1 MANNFVPLRIISGY
15 SFLNSGLTIE
25 KIVSSIKKQ
34 DFYGAGLSDYG
45 VLYGVPSFIEELEKI
60 NKKYLIGLSISLG
73 CDFVIYALNE
83 EGYRNLIKISALNDK
98 EELNRSN
105 IKDYLKGTALILET
119 NHGDFKK
126 EFKEEL
132 SSETLHFIADISS
145 KSDIFYL
152 GIEVTNKDEF
162 KVAQSI
168 REFAKEHSYETIAFP
183 RIKYQNRQD
192 KITLTIV
199 NAIDKDEKL
208 EIKEEDGP
216 NYFMSFKDYQKIY
229 TPNELDRTIQLVDK
243 STFNFHQKRGE
254 IVHYP
259 VDNAKEALKNNVFE
273 GLKNK
278 GIYDEE
284 HIARANYELDVIFE
298 MGYEDYFLIVSDYV
312 NYAKNNGILVG
323 PGRGSAAGSLVSYA
337 IDITEVDPLKFDLS
351 FERFLN
357 KARKTM
363 PDIDV
368 DFMDIR
374 REDVVRYIQDKYGVD
389 KVANIT
395 TFQTI
400 QAKQALRDIGRIY
413 NIPNHHI
420 DMLSKSITDK
430 MTLREAY
437 KKLPTFR
444 NLVDSDKYFLE
455 IVSLASKIEFLPRQ
469 AGIHAAGIVL
479 NNKPLEEVV
488 PVTSDFDNHHTTQ
501 YEAEYLENQ
510 GFLKMDILSLTNLTT
525 IDYCIKLIN
534 KNHNLNLD
542 MYHLPY
548 DDQNIFELLANGQ
561 TAGIF
566 QLESSGMKNAIKIM
580 NPSSFEDVYAILALF
595 RPGPMDNI
603 KDYALRKS
611 GKKKVAYL
619 NKEIEDILKPTYG
632 ILVYQEQ
639 ISAIASAMA
648 GYSKEDADLF
658 RRAVSHKEK
667 DVLASSEKAFIE
679 GSIKNGYEQKVAKQ
693 IFDDILK
700 FANYGFNKSHAVVY
714 AIIACRMA
722 YLKYYYPLE
731 FYVSLL
737 TTSSGASDTKFSE
750 YISEL
755 KRRKLNILGPDIN
768 KSTTRFT
775 IDNNA
780 LLFPINFIKGINE
793 LTASRIVDERMMNG
807 EYKDFFDF
815 VVRTFSLKLGEATI
829 DKLISAGAFDKL
841 YPSRATLHNTLKY
854 ALQFAELTNGSDGQL
869 IFLDT
874 LESQKNYMKE
884 IDIPLDNL
892 NNEYEVLGIM
902 VSDNP
907 LRYKKD
913 LLDSLKVSNLLE
925 SKENKANKIV
935 GIISQIKTIK
945 TRKSGKMMAF
955 IKIFDETSELEVI
968 IFPKLYENVYQLLI
982 KNNIIVVEGKFEL
995 DEEKD
1000 TFAADNLYLLE
1011 GEE

>member
-15 SFLNSGLTIE
+15 SFLQSGLTIE
-25 KIVSSIKKQ
+25 KIVDSVNKH

-45 VLYGVPSFIEELEKI
+45 VLYGVPSFIKALEK
-60 NKKYLIGLSISLG
+60 NKRKYLIGLSITLG
-73 CDFVIYALNE
+73 CDFVIYALSE
-83 EGYRNLIKISALNDK
+83 EGYHNLIKISALIDK
-98 EELNRSN
+98 EHLDEKFLLEHL
-105 IKDYLKGTALILET
+105 DGTAVILET
-119 NHGDFKK
+119 NHGQFKK
-126 EFKEEL
+126 EYAEEVT
-132 SSETLHFIADISS
+132 SELLHFLADLSGACN
-145 KSDIFYL
+145 KFYL
-152 GIEVTNKDEF
+152 GLEVTNKDEF

-183 RIKYQNRQD
+183 RIKYQTKAD
-192 KITLTIV
+192 KIILTIV
-199 NAIDKDEKL
+199 NAIDKDEKID
-208 EIKEEDGP
+208 IKQEEGP
-216 NYFMSFKDYQKIY
+216 NYFMDYKDYQKIY
-229 TPNELDRTIQLVDK
+229 TKRELDNTVKLVDESK
-243 STFNFHQKRGE
+243 FVFNQKRGA
-254 IVHYP
+254 IVKYP
-259 VDNAKEALKNNVFE
+259 VENAKETLKNNVLA

-278 GIYDEE
+278 GIDDEAHLE
-284 HIARANYELDVIFE
+284 RANYELSVIFE

-368 DFMDIR
+368 DFMDIKR
-374 REDVVRYIQDKYGVD
+374 DDVIHYIQEKYGVE
-389 KVANIT
+389 KVANIV

-400 QAKQALRDIGRIY
+400 QAKQSLRDIGRIY
-413 NIPNHHI
+413 NVSSHYI

-469 AGIHAAGIVL
+469 TGMHAAGIIL
-479 NNKPLEEVV
+479 NNGPLEEVV
-488 PVTSDFDNHHTTQ
+488 PVTSDFEDRHTTQ
-501 YEAEYLENQ
+501 YEAEYLEEQ

-525 IDYCIKLIN
+525 IDYCVKLVN
-534 KNHNLNLD
+534 QNHNLNLD

-548 DDQNIFELLANGQ
+548 EDENIYKLLASGQ

-566 QLESSGMKNAIKIM
+566 QLESSGMKNAIKVM
-580 NPSSFEDVYAILALF
+580 KPDSFEDIYTLLAIF

-603 KDYALRKS
+603 KEYALRKS
-611 GKKKVAYL
+611 GKRKVTYL
-619 NKEIEDILKPTYG
+619 NAEIEKILKPTHG

-667 DVLASSEKAFIE
+667 SVLESSEKGFIE
-679 GSIKNGYEQKVAKQ
+679 GSIKNGYQPKVAKQ
-693 IFDDILK
+693 MFDDILK

-731 FYVSLL
+731 FYVSILS
-737 TTSSGASDTKFSE
+737 TSSGASDAKFSE
-750 YISEL
+750 YVREL
-755 KRRKLNILGPDIN
+755 KNRKLNIYGPDIN

-775 IDNNA
+775 IVEKG
-780 LLFPINFIKGINE
+780 LLFPLNFIKGISE
-793 LTASRIVDERMMNG
+793 LTASKIVDERLLNG

-815 VVRTFSLKLGEATI
+815 VARTFQLKLGEAVI
-829 DKLISAGAFDKL
+829 YKLISAGAFDKL
-841 YPSRATLHNTLKY
+841 YPSRATLHATLKY
-854 ALQFAELTNGSDGQL
+854 ALQFAELSSGNDGQL

-874 LESQKNYMKE
+874 LESQKQYMRE

-892 NNEYEVLGIM
+892 NAEYETLGIM

-913 LLDSLKVSNLLE
+913 LLKDLKVTSLLD
-925 SKENKANKIV
+925 SKENNAHKLV
-935 GIISQIKTIK
+935 GIISQVKTIK

-955 IKIFDETSELEVI
+955 IKLFDETSELEVTV
-968 IFPKLYENVYQLLI
+968 FPKLYESVYQLLV
-982 KNNIIVVEGKFEL
+982 KNNIVVVEGRFESN
-995 DEEKD
+995 EERD
-1000 TFAADNLYLLE
+1000 SFSADNLYLLE
-1011 GEE
+1011 GE

>member
-15 SFLNSGLTIE
+15 SFLNSGLTME
-25 KIVSSIKKQ
+25 KIAASIKKH

-45 VLYGVPSFIEELEKI
+45 VLYGVPSFISELEKI
-60 NKKYLIGLSISLG
+60 DKKYLIGLSISLG
-73 CDFVIYALNE
+73 VDFVVYALNE
-83 EGYRNLIKISALNDK
+83 DGYRNLIRISALNDK
-98 EELNRSN
+98 EELDKSN

-126 EFKEEL
+126 EFSEEL
-132 SSETLHFIADISS
+132 SSELLHFLADISS
-145 KSDIFYL
+145 KADIFYL

-162 KVAQSI
+162 AVAQKI
-168 REFAKEHSYETIAFP
+168 REFAKDHSYETIAFP
-183 RIKYQNRQD
+183 RIKYQTKKD
-192 KITLTIV
+192 KIVVTIV
-199 NAIDKDEKL
+199 NAIDKDERL
-208 EIKEEDGP
+208 ETKEEDGP
-216 NYFMSFKDYQKIY
+216 HYFMEFKDYQKIY
-229 TPNELDRTIQLVDK
+229 TPNELERTVKLVDS
-243 STFNFHQKRGE
+243 STFDFHQKRGE
-254 IVHYP
+254 IVKYP
-259 VDNAKEALKNNVFE
+259 VEDAKEALKAAVYE
-273 GLKNK
+273 GLKRK
-278 GIYDEE
+278 GIDDES
-284 HIARANYELDVIFE
+284 HISRADYELSVIFE

-312 NYAKNNGILVG
+312 NYAKNNNILVG

-374 REDVVRYIQDKYGVD
+374 RGDVIKYIQEKYGND
-389 KVANIT
+389 NVAYIT

-413 NIPNHHI
+413 NINSSHI

-444 NLVDSDKYFLE
+444 ELVDSDKYFLE

-469 AGIHAAGIVL
+469 PGMHPAGIIL
-479 NNKPLEEVV
+479 NRGNLIDVV

-501 YEAEYLENQ
+501 YEAEYLEKQ

-525 IDYCIKLIN
+525 IDYCINLIN
-534 KNHNLNLD
+534 QNHNLNLD
-542 MYHLPY
+542 MYHIPY
-548 DDQNIFELLANGQ
+548 EDENVFKLLASGQ

-580 NPSSFEDVYAILALF
+580 NPNSFEDIYAILALF

-603 KDYALRKS
+603 KDYALRKA
-611 GKKKVAYL
+611 GKKKITYISKDV
-619 NKEIEDILKPTYG
+619 ESILKSTYG

-639 ISAIASAMA
+639 ISALASIMA

-667 DVLASSEKAFIE
+667 EVLAASEKAFIE
-679 GSIKNGYEQKVAKQ
+679 GSMKNGYEQKVAKQ
-693 IFDDILK
+693 MFNDILK
-700 FANYGFNKSHAVVY
+700 FADYGFNKSHAVVY
-714 AIIACRMA
+714 AITACRMA

-731 FYVSLL
+731 FYIALL
-737 TTSSGASDTKFSE
+737 SASDASDNKFSE
-750 YISEL
+750 YVSEL
-755 KRRKLNILGPDIN
+755 KRRKINILGPDIN

-775 IDNNA
+775 IDNGA
-780 LLFPINFIKGINE
+780 LLFPINFIKGISE
-793 LTASRIVDERMMNG
+793 LTASRILDERLLNG
-807 EYKDFFDF
+807 KYKDFFDF
-815 VVRTFSLKLGEATI
+815 VVRTFSLKLGEGII
-829 DKLISAGAFDKL
+829 DKLISAGAFDSL
-841 YPSRATLHNTLKY
+841 YPSRATLHKTLKY
-854 ALQFAELTNGSDGQL
+854 ALQFAELVSGNDGQL
-869 IFLDT
+869 IFLEA
-874 LESQKNYMKE
+874 LENQKQYMKD

-913 LLDSLKVSNLLE
+913 LLNNLKVSNLLE
-925 SKENKANKIV
+925 SKENKSSRIV
-935 GIISQIKTIK
+935 GIISQIKKIK
-945 TRKSGKMMAF
+945 TRKTGKMMAF
-955 IKIFDETSELEVI
+955 IKIFDETSELEVTV
-968 IFPKLYENVYQLLI
+968 FPKLYEKVYQLLT
-982 KNNIIVVEGKFEL
+982 KNNIIVVEGKFETN
-995 DEEKD
+995 DEEKES
-1000 TFAADNLYLLE
+1000 FAADNLYLLE
-1011 GEE
+1011 GE